1 MNKPVK
7 GEWYKSSRSNSGN
20 QCVEVFH
27 TDAVTRVRDTKN
39 NGCGPILE
47 FPVDA
52 WSIFIASRVWEG

>member
-27 TDAVTRVRDTKN
+27 GDAVTRVRDTKEH
-39 NGCGPILE
+39 GSGPVLE
-47 FPVDA
+47 FPADS
-52 WSIFIASRVWEG
+52 WTKFIDSRVWEI